1 MVAGGVVERV
11 SAWQPRVPGIVEV
24 FHARFVEHVY
34 PMHAHD
40 SWTLLIVDDGA
51 VRYDLDRHE
60 HGALGSVVSLLPP
73 HVPHNGQAATV
84 QGFRK
89 RVLYLDDEHL
99 TEAMIGRA
107 VDTPTFAD
115 PLLHRRIRQLHTA
128 LTHVGA
134 EFEAASRLALIHDRL
149 RDLLRGTDPPPRRA
163 DPGLAHRLR
172 ELLDSR
178 TTEGV
183 SLTEAAAVL
192 HADAT
197 HLIRAFSREFGMPPH
212 QYLISRRVD
221 LARPLLLG
229 GMPARDVAA
238 TTGFHDQPHLIRHFK
253 RILGTTPGAYARS
266 ADERYLPELP
276 NREERSDAPDEDHCA
291 GTRDDGTRSVT

>member
-1 MVAGGVVERV
+1 MVADGAIEQVR
-11 SAWQPRVPGIVEV
+11 AWQPRVPGIVEV

-40 SWTLLIVDDGA
+40 SWTLLIVDDGM

-60 HGALGSVVSLLPP
+60 HGVLGSVVSLLPP
-73 HVPHNGQAATV
+73 HVPHNGQAATAG
-84 QGFRK
+84 GFRK
-89 RVLYLDDEHL
+89 RVLYLDDAQL
-99 TEAMIGRA
+99 CDAMIGRA
-107 VDTPTFAD
+107 VDTPTFTD
-115 PLLHRRIRQLHTA
+115 PLLHRRIRQLHTVLA
-128 LTHVGA
+128 HSGA

-149 RDLLRGTDPPPRRA
+149 RNLLCGTDPAPRHA

-178 TTEGV
+178 TAEGL

-197 HLIRAFSREFGMPPH
+197 HLIRAFRREFGMPPH

-238 TTGFHDQPHLIRHFK
+238 ATGFHDQPHLTRHFK
-253 RILGTTPGAYARS
+253 RILGTTPGRYAQS
-266 ADERYLPELP
+266 AATWPHPARGPAA
-276 NREERSDAPDEDHCA
+276 SH
-291 GTRDDGTRSVT
+291 TT

>member
-1 MVAGGVVERV
+1 MVVGAVEQIR
-11 SAWQPRVPGIVEV
+11 AWQPRVPGIVEV
-24 FHARFVEHVY
+24 LHAHFVGHVY
-34 PMHAHD
+34 PMHAHN

-60 HGALGSVVSLLPP
+60 HGVLGSVVSLLPP
-73 HVPHNGQAATV
+73 FVPHNGQAASAR
-84 QGFRK
+84 GFRK
-89 RVLYLDDEHL
+89 RVLYLDPAHFSE
-99 TEAMIGRA
+99 EMIGFA

-115 PLLHRRIRQLHTA
+115 PLLHSRIRRLHAT
-128 LTHVGA
+128 LHHPG
-134 EFEAASRLALIHDRL
+134 EELEAASRLALIHERL

-163 DPGLAHRLR
+163 DPVLAHRLR

-178 TTEGV
+178 IVEG
-183 SLTEAAAVL
+183 LTLADAAAVL
-192 HADAT
+192 HADST

-221 LARPLLLG
+221 LARPLLLS

-253 RILGTTPGAYARS
+253 RILGTTPGYYAHSAAGLRA
-266 ADERYLPELP
+266 ADEPAYR
-276 NREERSDAPDEDHCA
+276 
-291 GTRDDGTRSVT
+291 

>member
-1 MVAGGVVERV
+1 MVVGNAVEQVR
-11 SAWQPRVPGIVEV
+11 AWQPRVPGIVEV
-24 FHARFVEHVY
+24 FHAHFVGHVY

-73 HVPHNGQAATV
+73 YVPHNGQAATAR
-84 QGFRK
+84 GFRK
-89 RVLYLDDEHL
+89 RVLYLDHAHFS
-99 TEAMIGRA
+99 EAMIGYA
-107 VDTPTFAD
+107 VDSPTFTD
-115 PLLHRRIRQLHTA
+115 PLLHRRIRQLHAA
-128 LTHVGA
+128 LADPG
-134 EFEAASRLALIHDRL
+134 EELESASRLALIHERL
-149 RDLLRGTDPPPRRA
+149 RDLLRGTDPSARRA
-163 DPGLAHRLR
+163 DPALAHRLR
-172 ELLDSR
+172 GLLDSR
-178 TTEGV
+178 AAEGI

-192 HADAT
+192 HADST

-238 TTGFHDQPHLIRHFK
+238 ATGFHDQPHLIRHFK
-253 RILGTTPGAYARS
+253 RIVGTTPGQFARS
-266 ADERYLPELP
+266 SVLVPPQPMVR
-276 NREERSDAPDEDHCA
+276 
-291 GTRDDGTRSVT
+291 TR